1 MEAFLFGT
9 VGFLLCILYD
19 INSVSW
25 RNRILNKMFL
35 AGTLCI
41 TGSAFWTVRTALGE
55 KTAEMPFCFIFAA
68 GSLLFLGMLIYTL
81 FFALPFEETYLEENR
96 QRMAYTEGVYAL
108 CRHPG
113 VLMFAG
119 LFLCLWGMTGRI
131 SQGIYFLSMILWNYI
146 YIILQDVWIFPE
158 TFTNYTEYKKTTP
171 FLIPS
176 RNSICR
182 ALKGRKQTEG
192 EMHES

>member
-19 INSVSW
+19 INSISW

-41 TGSAFWTVRTALGE
+41 TGSAFWAVRTALG
-55 KTAEMPFCFIFAA
+55 KRTAETPFCFIFAT

>member
-1 MEAFLFGT
+1 MEAFLLGT
-9 VGFLLCILYD
+9 VGFLLFILYD
-19 INSVSW
+19 VNSISW
-25 RNRILNKMFL
+25 KNKILNKMFL
-35 AGTLCI
+35 AGSLCVA
-41 TGSAFWTVRTALGE
+41 GSAVWTVWNALQE
-55 KTAEMPFCFIFAA
+55 RRAEMPFAFIFAA
-68 GSLLFLGMLIYTL
+68 GSLFFFGMLIYTL

-131 SQGIYFLSMILWNYI
+131 SQGFYFLSMILWDYL
-146 YIILQDVWIFPE
+146 YIILQDLWIFPK

-176 RNSICR
+176 RRSICR
-182 ALKGRKQTEG
+182 ALKKQRQTEG